1 MGLGA
6 LSLWPLDE
14 LRQFLGM
21 VAWTGRLRLPSTVGA
36 GLRVVLWIRRWIRRR
51 LRRMGRLRLVAHRSV
66 RCVLPLVGWAGW
78 PLWSGEHHQHQH
90 NEYQSLRR
98 HRTAAQ
104 RSAIFEPGANQRSA
118 CGPRDVD
125 RRRKCLRC
133 RSNSSRRSK
142 PRSIAQR
149 THDDGQSA
157 CSPNACE
164 LVSQRARGGA
174 GHGTRHGT
182 AFLR

>member
-1 MGLGA
+1 VGLGA

-21 VAWTGRLRLPSTVGA
+21 VAWTGRLRLPSTVGP
-36 GLRVVLWIRRWIRRR
+36 GLCVVLWIRRWRWSRIRIR
-51 LRRMGRLRLVAHRSV
+51 RLRLVAHRSL
-66 RCVLPLVGWAGW
+66 RYVLPLVGRVRW

-90 NEYQSLRR
+90 NQYQSLRR

-118 CGPRDVD
+118 CWPRDVD
-125 RRRKCLRC
+125 RGGKCLRC
-133 RSNSSRRSK
+133 RSNSSRGSK

-149 THDDGQSA
+149 AHDDGQSA
-157 CSPNACE
+157 CSPIACE
-164 LVSQRARGGA
+164 LVSQRARSGA
-174 GHGTRHGT
+174 GHGAWHGT